1 VHPVLFHIGALVI
14 PSYGAIAA
22 IGVLAGLLLA
32 LHTASVARV
41 SPNELW
47 NLCIVA
53 LFAALVGSRL
63 LLLAVNWRAL
73 ARHPLWMLSL
83 ATIHH
88 PLVAAVAVGIG
99 LAAAFVYA
107 RRQHMP
113 IADSADAL
121 AAPVAVGLGCEQVG
135 ALMAG
140 SGYGTE
146 ATVRW
151 AVTYTHPLAARWSGT
166 PLGIPLHPVQAYA
179 AIGFLT
185 LSILLL
191 VILPARRQHGDAAG
205 VALIGFGVII
215 FLTEIWRDWEGRGA
229 MLHNALDGP
238 QLAAVILVIAG
249 ALLLRRRLSAAIAA
263 PAETLHG

>member
-1 VHPVLFHIGALVI
+1 M
-14 PSYGAIAA
+14 AA

-32 LHTASVARV
+32 LHTARLTRV
-41 SPNELW
+41 SPNQLW
-47 NLCIVA
+47 NLCVLS

-63 LLLAVNWRAL
+63 LLLAVNWRVL

-88 PLVAAVAVGIG
+88 PLVAAVAAGIG

-107 RRQHMP
+107 RWQHMP
-113 IADSADAL
+113 VADSADAL
-121 AAPVAVGLGCEQVG
+121 AAPVALGLGCEQIG

-146 ATVRW
+146 ASVRW
-151 AVTYTHPLAARWSGT
+151 AVTYTHPLAARWSGA
-166 PLGIPLHPVQAYA
+166 PLGIALHPVQAYA

-205 VALIGFGVII
+205 VALIGFGVIV
-215 FLTEIWRDWEGRGA
+215 FLTEIWRDWAGRGA
-229 MLHNALDGP
+229 MLHGALDGP
-238 QLAAVILVIAG
+238 QLAAVILVAAG
-249 ALLLRRRLSAAIAA
+249 ALLLRQRRGAAIAESAEA
-263 PAETLHG
+263 PHG